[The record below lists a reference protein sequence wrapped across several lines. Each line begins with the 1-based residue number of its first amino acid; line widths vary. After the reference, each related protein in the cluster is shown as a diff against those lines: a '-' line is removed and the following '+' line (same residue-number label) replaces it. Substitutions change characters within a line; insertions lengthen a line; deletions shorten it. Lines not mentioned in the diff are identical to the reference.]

1 MAGEYADCLQ
11 KRQLNC
17 NRLYSRLCIKKL
29 GSLMASAQIA
39 DKTYNRTFIMALTS
53 AMFFMFAMTTD
64 AVGEIIKIAKSEMG
78 LTNIQAS
85 AFHWATMISIAA
97 SGIFLGVLADRFG
110 RKPTIIL
117 GLSLYGLASAAFFL
131 GQSFYL
137 YLTLLFIS
145 GAAIG
150 IFKTAA
156 LALIGDV
163 SHSTE
168 QHTRT
173 MNMLEGF
180 FGLGA
185 IVGPLLVVYFSSRG
199 VSWTYLYLIA
209 AALCAVMVFSAL
221 PSRYPPTLHS
231 AGEPVN
237 FRRTF
242 GMLKNKYALG
252 FSLAAAMYVASEV
265 AIFVWLPSFLEG
277 YEGTKLAMWFA
288 AYAVMIFFVLRA
300 AGRFLGIWVLKH
312 VPWTI
317 VIALF
322 SGIIFLC
329 FLLSAMFGKNL
340 AVFLLPLSGLF
351 MSMIY
356 PTINSKGISCFAKY
370 EHGAI
375 AGLILFFTAA
385 GAALGPL
392 LMAFAADKLGGGDM
406 RIGFMLAT
414 GFTAMLFIF
423 ALYNWRA
430 NPTRMVLRQANE
442 TQY

>member
-1 MAGEYADCLQ
+1 MPSTH
-11 KRQLNC
+11 KT
-17 NRLYSRLCIKKL
+17 
-29 GSLMASAQIA
+29 
-39 DKTYNRTFIMALTS
+39 DKPYNRGFIMALTS

-64 AVGEIIKIAKSEMG
+64 AVGEIIKIAKMDMG

-97 SGIFLGVLADRFG
+97 SGIFLGFLADKLG
-110 RKPTIIL
+110 RKTTIIL
-117 GLSLYGLASAAFFL
+117 GLSLYGIASAMFFL
-131 GQSFYL
+131 GQDFYL

-156 LALIGDV
+156 LALIGDI
-163 SHSTE
+163 SHSTT

-185 IVGPLLVVYFSSRG
+185 IVGPLLVVFFHSRG

-209 AALCAVMVFSAL
+209 AGLCAVMVLAAFTSQ
-221 PSRYPPTLHS
+221 YPPTAH
-231 AGEPVN
+231 AADEPIN
-237 FRRTF
+237 MRRTF

-252 FSLAAAMYVASEV
+252 FSMAAAMYVSSEV

-277 YEGTKLAMWFA
+277 YEGTEIAMWFA

-300 AGRFLGIWVLKH
+300 AGRFMGMWVLKH
-312 VPWTI
+312 VSWTI

-329 FLLSAMFGKNL
+329 FLLSTIFGKNA

-356 PTINSKGISCFAKY
+356 PTINSKGISCFPKY

-385 GAALGPL
+385 GAAIGPL
-392 LMAFAADKLGGGDM
+392 LMAFAADIFGGGDM
-406 RIGFMLAT
+406 RVGFMLAT
-414 GFTAMLFIF
+414 GFAGMLFVF
-423 ALYNWRA
+423 ALYNWKVDPA
-430 NPTRMVLRQANE
+430 GKILSQADD